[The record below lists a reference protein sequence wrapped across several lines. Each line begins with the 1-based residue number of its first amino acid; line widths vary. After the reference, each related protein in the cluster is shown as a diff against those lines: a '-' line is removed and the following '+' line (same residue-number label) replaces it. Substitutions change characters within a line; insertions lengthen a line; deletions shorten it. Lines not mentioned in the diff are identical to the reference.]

1 MSGYECKCLYIL
13 GISFITMNTRKKR
26 RNIDNSN
33 LLKDLRFKGITI
45 VGNVLSF
52 VTHLEHQQ
60 FLPCPNVIRDALSY
74 ARCSQDVFLT
84 FLRFDRQCRIN
95 PDQVVIALI
104 HVQMVVQHLL

>member
-1 MSGYECKCLYIL
+1 VSGYECKCLYIL

-26 RNIDNSN
+26 RNIDNSLDILKMEYQSCRSKIDDLDN

-60 FLPCPNVIRDALSY
+60 FLPCPNVIRDAFSY
-74 ARCSQDVFLT
+74 ARCSHDVFLT
-84 FLRFDRQCRIN
+84 FLRFDR
-95 PDQVVIALI
+95 
-104 HVQMVVQHLL
+104 